1 MTQGVLLV
9 QGSIGFL
16 SGSLLTQPLF
26 IIAPR
31 VLINEW
37 FGVFAGYF
45 LGSLCF
51 LSGSFLTIA
60 APVSS

>member
-1 MTQGVLLV
+1 V

-16 SGSLLTQPLF
+16 SGSLLTQPIF
-26 IIAPR
+26 IIAPT
-31 VLINEW
+31 VLIDEW

-51 LSGSFLTIA
+51 LSGSILTIA